1 MSASDL
7 DRWNEKYAAK
17 GVPGHLV
24 PDPWLVALVGGLPPG
39 RALELACGL
48 GHNATWLAQQG
59 WQVDAVDVSPVG
71 LSLAQKLANE
81 NHVSVNWIAAD
92 LDEFSPEIDAYDLV
106 LVFRFLDRVRLPGI
120 IQQALKPGG
129 RLFYETFTTAHLSR
143 SDSHMKN
150 PDFALSP
157 GELPT
162 LFPACAVCDYSECS
176 LPDRDV
182 ARLMARKDRH
192 YAAR

>member
-17 GVPGHLV
+17 GGPAQLA
-24 PDPWLVALVGGLPPG
+24 PDAWLIEQVTGLPPG

-48 GHNATWLAQQG
+48 GHNAIWLAQQG

-71 LSLAQKLANE
+71 LSLAQQQANE

-92 LDEFSPEIDAYDLV
+92 LDEFSPEIGAYDLV
-106 LVFRFLDRVRLPGI
+106 LVFRFLERARLPGI
-120 IQQALKPGG
+120 IERALKPGG
-129 RLFYETFTTAHLSR
+129 RLLYETFTTAHLAR

-162 LFPACAVCDYSECS
+162 LFSACAVCEYSECS

-182 ARLMARKDRH
+182 ARLLARKDWH